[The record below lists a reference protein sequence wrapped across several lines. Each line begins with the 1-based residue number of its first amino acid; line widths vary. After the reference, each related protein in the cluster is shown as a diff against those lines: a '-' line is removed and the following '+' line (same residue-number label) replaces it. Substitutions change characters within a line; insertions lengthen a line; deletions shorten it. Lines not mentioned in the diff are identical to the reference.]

1 MIYEIEVK
9 HVGEFFSVHCMII
22 SNKIWHK
29 RLNCDDVI
37 RIYYKVLPSLN
48 VY

>member
-9 HVGEFFSVHCMII
+9 HVGEFFSVYCMII

-29 RLNCDDVI
+29 RLNCDDII
-37 RIYYKVLPSLN
+37 RIYYKVLPPLN